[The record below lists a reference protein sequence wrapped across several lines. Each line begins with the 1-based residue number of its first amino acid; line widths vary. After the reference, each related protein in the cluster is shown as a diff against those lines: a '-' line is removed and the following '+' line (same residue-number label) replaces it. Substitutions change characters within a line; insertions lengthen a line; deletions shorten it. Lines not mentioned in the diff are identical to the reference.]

1 MAIQV
6 IVYSTP
12 TCPYCNLVKEYLQEN
27 DVDFRVVDVTVDQE
41 ARAEFVRKGYR
52 GVPVTIIGT
61 EEITGFDV
69 PKLEKALAQIQ

>member
-1 MAIQV
+1 MAPQV

-12 TCPYCNLVKEYLQEN
+12 TCPYCTLVKEYLEEK
-27 DVDFRVVDVTVDQE
+27 DVDFRVIDVTVDQE
-41 ARAEFVRKGYR
+41 GREEFVRKGYR

-69 PKLEKALAQIQ
+69 PKLEKALAQNQ